1 MIFMGV
7 GVPRDRACFAR
18 HSRERGNPVTLAG
31 TFLAWFRPDFE
42 RSRAKGPGF
51 PRSRE

>member
-1 MIFMGV
+1 MVSVVRRFV
-7 GVPRDRACFAR
+7 AR
-18 HSRERGNPVTLAG
+18 HVRERGNPVTLAG
-31 TFLAWFRPDFE
+31 TFLAQVRPDFK